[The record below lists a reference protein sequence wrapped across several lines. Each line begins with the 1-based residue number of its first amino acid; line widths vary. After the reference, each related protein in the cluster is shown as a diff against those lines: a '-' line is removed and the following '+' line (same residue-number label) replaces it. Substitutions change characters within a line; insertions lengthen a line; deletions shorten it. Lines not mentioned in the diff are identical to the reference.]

1 MKLTWYS
8 GTGRPQEHLVTTTNS
23 EHREYTS
30 KTLQWMVSTGLWREQ
45 DTICFSAYIR
55 VIPQKRSRYG
65 TETRMRVLLDFW
77 SKKRFPF
84 ASRYI
89 LTRIAWVSHHHRIF
103 LFPIPHIFR
112 KDPIRPRTPC
122 YQRKQR
128 EGEKVV
134 TESRLIG
141 RRRRPTWVRYREQ
154 PRIPNPTQ
162 KLTVSNL
169 RTAELQE
176 KRQTT
181 EG

>member
-1 MKLTWYS
+1 MI
-8 GTGRPQEHLVTTTNS
+8 
-23 EHREYTS
+23 
-30 KTLQWMVSTGLWREQ
+30 STGLWRQ
-45 DTICFSAYIR
+45 QTRSASPHIRFRHQSRSKYGPGTRVRFLFCFFGE
-55 VIPQKRSRYG
+55 VKKDF
-65 TETRMRVLLDFW
+65 LLL
-77 SKKRFPF
+77 
-84 ASRYI
+84 SRYI

-141 RRRRPTWVRYREQ
+141 RRRRPIWVRYREQ

>member
-1 MKLTWYS
+1 MRFL
-8 GTGRPQEHLVTTTNS
+8 
-23 EHREYTS
+23 
-30 KTLQWMVSTGLWREQ
+30 
-45 DTICFSAYIR
+45 FR
-55 VIPQKRSRYG
+55 VFGEVEKDFLLLSRY
-65 TETRMRVLLDFW
+65 V
-77 SKKRFPF
+77 
-84 ASRYI
+84 

-112 KDPIRPRTPC
+112 KDPIRSRTPC
-122 YQRKQR
+122 YQGKQR

-141 RRRRPTWVRYREQ
+141 RCRRPTWVWYREQ

-169 RTAELQE
+169 RTAELRE

-181 EG
+181 EGQLNFCIRFTPRWSEHRAWHPCAPTGAHGEPCSWHA